1 MSSFK
6 SKVLS
11 RFKKKEKVV
20 KEEKEENE
28 GGREEWSSGI
38 DFFLSSLGY
47 AGKLNINLN
56 KNGNKHAANIFI
68 S

>member
-6 SKVLS
+6 SEVLS
-11 RFKKKEKVV
+11 RFKKKEKEV
-20 KEEKEENE
+20 KEEKEKNE

-47 AGKLNINLN
+47 AGK
-56 KNGNKHAANIFI
+56 
-68 S
+68 